1 MRGAE
6 PILLAHRSP
15 MATEAYRALRTAVLL
30 SRAAG
35 PPKAILFT
43 SATDSE
49 GKTITALN
57 AAVAFAQLGVRVCVI
72 DADLR
77 RPRCHKL
84 LHLAGHPGLTEVLIG
99 QKGAEEV
106 IQPTRVSNLS
116 LISAGSRPPN
126 STELLGSRQM
136 RETLD
141 YVNKHFDHVLIDCSP
156 VMPVSD
162 ALLVSTMVDG
172 VVLVVNGHRTP
183 KQLVKAACARLEHA
197 RAKIFGVLLNQ
208 VDLRSPD
215 LAYYNHYYYSRYRDT
230 HPFDAEAQEA

>member
-1 MRGAE
+1 M
-6 PILLAHRSP
+6 
-15 MATEAYRALRTAVLL
+15 
-30 SRAAG
+30 
-35 PPKAILFT
+35 
-43 SATDSE
+43 
-49 GKTITALN
+49 
-57 AAVAFAQLGVRVCVI
+57 CVI

-84 LHLAGHPGLTEVLIG
+84 LRLAGHPGLTEVLIG
-99 QKGAEEV
+99 QRWVEEV
-106 IQPTRVSNLS
+106 IQPTGVNNLF

-141 YVNKHFDHVLIDCSP
+141 YVNQHFDHVLIDCSP

-172 VVLVVNGHRTP
+172 VVLVVNGHHTP
-183 KQLVKAACARLEHA
+183 KQAVKAACARLDHA

-215 LAYYNHYYYSRYRDT
+215 LAYYNHYGYYCSRYRDP
-230 HPFDAEAQEA
+230 HPLDVEAQEA